1 MYQSASALNADEFY
15 NKNGFVIPSDR
26 EVTTPR
32 AVQYAVS
39 KTFEEIFE
47 SWFKPIHF

>member
-15 NKNGFVIPSDR
+15 NKNGIAIPSNR

-32 AVQYAVS
+32 AAQWLAS

-47 SWFKPIHF
+47 SWFEPIYF